1 MGESRVGHGTFR
13 SQNIVDQK
21 ATLRPKKEINAFAT
35 CIQHQQL
42 LLSTQSP
49 KSQGLSRMLSIA
61 VLAESVDANQLDE
74 KNDQC
79 NAIIVVCT

>member
-1 MGESRVGHGTFR
+1 
-13 SQNIVDQK
+13 
-21 ATLRPKKEINAFAT
+21 
-35 CIQHQQL
+35 
-42 LLSTQSP
+42 
-49 KSQGLSRMLSIA
+49 MLSIA